1 MTDLSQLNTANVVDY
16 GLIGLYFAIII
27 WVGIYAAGKNKSTED
42 FFKGGGKVPW
52 LVAGLSNWVSGFS
65 AFMFVA
71 AAGFTYL
78 YGAGAIL
85 IFTSAFWAYLVGYW
99 FFAARWRRARINSP
113 LEFLTRRFSASTTY
127 YYSLTAIVPQIVGI
141 GQGLYILCIFVA
153 TALGFADQS
162 YMIGGISVTGF
173 QLSIVVTGVVMMVYT
188 VIGGLWA
195 AVLSDAV
202 QSVIIV
208 TMTLVIFPVSFS
220 YLGQGHGFAAGLQ
233 RLMNEAPAGY
243 LGLTGDLA
251 NPLFLLSYF
260 LNVLMGYNVS
270 WALVQRYHSVPD
282 ERDARKMS
290 MLCAVLSLVGPLLW
304 ILPVMASRIIF
315 PDMGA
320 LWPSFSVPAEASF
333 VSLALLLLPHGL
345 IGFVIS
351 AILSATLGQANDAF
365 NWLTATLTRDVYVPL
380 KKRLTDRI
388 PSDRHQLV
396 VARSMMF
403 VVGVLGILVALVIP
417 KAGGAFAFALEYY
430 SLTAAFSVPVA
441 LGMLYTRTPWWSGI
455 ASCSAAIAV
464 GLGLMLAGVWSEHAF
479 VRNMISETVVASV
492 VFFGSALF
500 FRSDDARN
508 KHVLAFEHDLQVP
521 VLAPAERF
529 DPSGFHVYRLLGRV
543 CLVLGGVLTA
553 CLAVPS
559 GIVSPSWINLVVGI
573 FLLLLGG
580 TILYLSRDRAARAV
594 PQSSEMV

>member
-1 MTDLSQLNTANVVDY
+1 MTDASLFNTANLVDY

-52 LVAGLSNWVSGFS
+52 LVAGLSNWVSGYS

-71 AAGFTYL
+71 AAGFTYM

-85 IFTSAFWAYLVGYW
+85 IFTSAFWAYLLGYW
-99 FFAARWRRARINSP
+99 FFAARWRRARIQSP

-127 YYSLTAIVPQIVGI
+127 YYSVTAVIPQIVGI

-153 TALGFADQS
+153 TALGFSDRTFTLA
-162 YMIGGISVTGF
+162 GLSVTGF
-173 QLSIVVTGVVMMVYT
+173 QLSIIVTGVVMMVYT

-208 TMTLVIFPVSFS
+208 TMTIVIFPVSFS
-220 YLGQGHGFAAGLQ
+220 YLGQGHGIAAGLQ
-233 RLMNEAPAGY
+233 RLIDEAPGGY

-251 NPLFLLSYF
+251 NPFFLFSYF
-260 LNVLMGYNVS
+260 LNVFMGYNVS
-270 WALVQRYHSVPD
+270 WALVQRYQSVPD

-315 PDMGA
+315 PDMRA
-320 LWPSFSVPAEASF
+320 LWPSFEVPAEASF

-365 NWLTATLTRDVYVPL
+365 NWLTATLTHDVYVPL
-380 KKRLTDRI
+380 QKRLRGTI
-388 PSDRHQLV
+388 PSDRRQLL

-403 VVGVLGILVALVIP
+403 VVGVLGILVALLIP

-430 SLTAAFSVPVA
+430 SLTAAFSMPVV
-441 LGMLYTRTPWWSGI
+441 LGMIYTRTPWWSGI
-455 ASCSAAIAV
+455 ASCSAAIVVA
-464 GLGLMLAGVWSEHAF
+464 LALMFAGAWNEHAF
-479 VRNMISETVVASV
+479 ARNMISESVVASI
-492 VFFGSALF
+492 VFFGSAFF
-500 FRSDDARN
+500 FRKEDEHN
-508 KHVLAFEHDLQVP
+508 EHVLALERDLRQP
-521 VLAPAERF
+521 VLAEAERF

-543 CLVLGGVLTA
+543 CLVLGCVLTL

-559 GIVSPSWINLVVGI
+559 GPVSPTWINLVVGM
-573 FLLLLGG
+573 FLLVLGG
-580 TILYLSRDRAARAV
+580 IILYASRDRSTSV
-594 PQSSEMV
+594 VQQTSEVV